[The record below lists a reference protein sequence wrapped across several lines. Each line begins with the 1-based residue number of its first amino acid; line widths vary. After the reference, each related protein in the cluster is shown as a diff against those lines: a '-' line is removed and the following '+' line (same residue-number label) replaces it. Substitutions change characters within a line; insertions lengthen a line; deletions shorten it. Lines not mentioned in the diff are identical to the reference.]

1 MLSSSDAR
9 NLVIEKYNNNHMD
22 RLTHIFGVAEMAAYL
37 AEKCGEDVEKAL
49 IAGYMHDYA
58 KYDDPATAIGVFTD
72 EEINEC
78 RRYPFL
84 FHAYMSAYKYKEFA
98 KDDFD
103 IDIYNAIRYHV
114 FGRVGMSKLEEIVM
128 ISDYTEKNRKYPTCI
143 ECREIILSGNMD
155 LAIFKAL
162 SYTIE
167 HCHKMGE
174 EAHPEQI
181 EVLKIYK
188 RRLGL

>member
-9 NLVIEKYNNNHMD
+9 NLVIEKYNNNHME
-22 RLTHIFGVAEMAAYL
+22 RLTHIFGVAEMAEEL
-37 AEKCGEDVEKAL
+37 ALKYDVDSEKAL
-49 IAGYMHDYA
+49 IAAYMHDYS
-58 KYDDPATAIGVFTD
+58 KYDDPAVAIGVFTD

-103 IDIYNAIRYHV
+103 IDIYNAIRNHV
-114 FGRVGMSKLEEIVM
+114 FGRVGMSNLEEIVM

-143 ECREIILSGNMD
+143 ECRKILLAGNKD
-155 LAIFKAL
+155 LAIYKAL
-162 SYTIE
+162 SYTID
-167 HCHKMGE
+167 HAVKKGE
-174 EAHPEQI
+174 VAHPEQI
-181 EVLKIYK
+181 KVREIYRK
-188 RRLGL
+188 KLGL